1 MERYNRP
8 YKVLS
13 PSQLKVRGSN
23 SMPSMLSVGAR
34 AIIKHIPK
42 NLEGFWGENK
52 GSEQRKNEM
61 AVERLNLIMS

>member
-1 MERYNRP
+1 
-8 YKVLS
+8 
-13 PSQLKVRGSN
+13 
-23 SMPSMLSVGAR
+23 MPSMLSVGAR

-61 AVERLNLIMS
+61 AEERLNLIMS